1 MLTGGPLIV
10 LGLGENAQPPQLLVQ
25 ILLKLRDSGPDSGK
39 VMVVQLLTLGS
50 GRTEE
55 GPTGKPQILPLGVQV
70 LRQQKIFLLRAYAG
84 DDPLRLGVA
93 EKPQNADGLPR
104 DLL

>member
-1 MLTGGPLIV
+1 MF
-10 LGLGENAQPPQLLVQ
+10 GLGENAQPPQLLVQ
-25 ILLKLRDSGPDSGK
+25 ILHKLRDSGPDSGK

-50 GRTEE
+50 GCAEE
-55 GPTGKPQILPLGVQV
+55 GPACKPQILPLGVQV

-93 EKPQNADGLPR
+93 EEPQNTDGLPR